1 MKRFYFLLIA
11 ALMTVSVMAYD
22 APQFS
27 QNPNAIYRLFPTQN
41 MFIYLRLDTRNGKI
55 DMVQWNADTENRLY
69 TSLSSKSLLPSGQDP
84 KAGRFTL
91 YSTTNIYNFILLD
104 QVSGNMWQVQWS
116 FDELNRMVVPINKI
130 E

>member
-1 MKRFYFLLIA
+1 MKKLFLLFA
-11 ALMTVSVMAYD
+11 VAVMAVSVMAYD

-41 MFIYLRLDTRNGKI
+41 MYIYLRLDTRNGKI
-55 DMVQWNADTENRLY
+55 DMVQWNTDSENRLF
-69 TSLSSKSLLPSGQDP
+69 TTLSSQNLLPSGQDP

-104 QVSGNMWQVQWS
+104 QTSGKMWQVQWS
-116 FDELNRMVVPINKI
+116 FDALNRMVVPINKL

>member
-1 MKRFYFLLIA
+1 MKRLLILMVA
-11 ALMTVSVMAYD
+11 AVMAVGVMAYD

-91 YSTTNIYNFILLD
+91 YSTANIYNFILLD